1 MIEVVV
7 DDLATVTV
15 DAIVRPT
22 TTRLIP
28 TTSVGERV
36 ASAGGPAFA
45 AASVAR
51 DELAV
56 GAAVVT
62 AGGALPVEF
71 VIHAIVGID
80 AAQVTATTLGRAW
93 LSALERAKEWQF
105 ARIAVPPLH
114 PGSPELRLAAV
125 AETMLAVLH
134 AHRATGGHQTS
145 VSFVVESEEERA
157 VFTAALQLSQDIPL

>member
-1 MIEVVV
+1 MIDVVV
-7 DDLATVTV
+7 DDLAAVTV

-28 TTSVGERV
+28 TTPVSERV
-36 ASAGGPAFA
+36 AQAGGPAFA

-114 PGSPELRLAAV
+114 TGSPDLRLAAV
-125 AETMLAVLH
+125 AETMLGVLR
-134 AHRATGGHQTS
+134 AHQATGGHPTS
-145 VSFVVESEEERA
+145 VSFVVESEEDRA
-157 VFTAALQLSQDIPL
+157 VFTAALQLSRNIPL